1 MYDEPITKSDFR
13 YKLACLPCDKLRE
26 KKVEFKGI
34 EIKPLFTLTGLFLVI
49 LLLLKRNEK

>member
-1 MYDEPITKSDFR
+1 MYDEPITKDDYR

-34 EIKPLFTLTGLFLVI
+34 ETQPLLTLTAFVLAVI
-49 LLLLKRNEK
+49 LLLRKE